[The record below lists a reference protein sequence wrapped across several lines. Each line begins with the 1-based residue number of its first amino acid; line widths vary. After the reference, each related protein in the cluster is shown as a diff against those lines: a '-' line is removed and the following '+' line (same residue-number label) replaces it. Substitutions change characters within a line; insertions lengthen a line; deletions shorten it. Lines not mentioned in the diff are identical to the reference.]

1 MNKDLKGKFAFTLA
15 EGATHVGI
23 SNNIDGTLHR
33 LVKSFTHVGISNNI
47 DETLHRLV
55 KSFTHVGIFHNTR
68 RVGFTL
74 AEVLI
79 TLGII
84 GVVSAMTIP
93 TLVANYQ
100 QKSMDTKA
108 NTFNR
113 RLGEALKVMNSQSVL
128 AGHNSTGEFVNELSK
143 HIKIL
148 KVCESTKLKECFVEE
163 FATNEDSYKVADL
176 QQGKNLNQE
185 DGYKTS
191 ETLGVLFGDGTSAL
205 LAYNKKAKEDPFNN
219 RIVNV
224 NSTGTGLKNRTI
236 GLSTDA
242 LAILYDVSGSSGVN
256 TYGTGDGG
264 KLKDI
269 RGINV
274 TLNIGG
280 ELLEIGMN
288 YAPIDCLNPNAEGYE
303 YCTENEKIAPNNGE
317 HPLSYFAGAKY
328 ACAQVGMKVPTY
340 SYLYKLYDDG
350 LLYPG
355 VYITSEEDL
364 FNPGYAGG
372 YHIVDYDP
380 DTFYIIDS
388 GIMPH
393 DEQSYLLCIAD

>member
-23 SNNIDGTLHR
+23 SH
-33 LVKSFTHVGISNNI
+33 NI

-113 RLGEALKVMNSQSVL
+113 KLGEALKVMNSQSVL

-274 TLNIGG
+274 TLKTGG
-280 ELLEIGMN
+280 DILILN
-288 YAPIDCLNPNAEGYE
+288 SYHPIDCLNPNAEGYE
-303 YCTENEKIAPNNGE
+303 YCTEEEKKGLAEWKEMVGE
-317 HPLSYFAGAKY
+317 DRQSFLAGAKY
-328 ACAQVGMKVPTY
+328 ACAQVGMKLPAVGELENLHSKGQLPVNE
-340 SYLYKLYDDG
+340 SFS
-350 LLYPG
+350 
-355 VYITSEEDL
+355 YITAELSGTYGVL
-364 FNPGYAGG
+364 FFEQDIDGGWVDVNAGP
-372 YHIVDYDP
+372 YW
-380 DTFYIIDS
+380 DTYN
-388 GIMPH
+388 
-393 DEQSYLLCIAD
+393 SYVLCIAD

>member
-23 SNNIDGTLHR
+23 SNNIY
-33 LVKSFTHVGISNNI
+33 
-47 DETLHRLV
+47 ETLHRLV

-113 RLGEALKVMNSQSVL
+113 KLGEALKVMNSQSVL

-274 TLNIGG
+274 TIRTGATILD
-280 ELLEIGMN
+280 IGMN
-288 YAPIDCLNPNAEGYE
+288 YTAIICSDPNAEGYE
-303 YCTENEKIAPNNGE
+303 YCNDNDRNFTCNNCN
-317 HPLSYFAGAKY
+317 PLKQLNYWAGAKY
-328 ACAQVGMKVPTY
+328 ACAKESMH
-340 SYLYKLYDDG
+340 L
-350 LLYPG
+350 
-355 VYITSEEDL
+355 
-364 FNPGYAGG
+364 
-372 YHIVDYDP
+372 P
-380 DTFYIIDS
+380 DTTELQALYARK
-388 GIMPH
+388 
-393 DEQSYLLCIAD
+393 DEQGIPSSGSYWTSTETATSYAKVFDFNNGYTTDWVEKQFQQSVLCIAN